1 MFYWFKCEHYCILE
15 LFWYKERWFMLL
27 FTAWITITADE
38 TPMEIDLEL
47 NKPIV
52 EQTCNLSH
60 SVYLEEAPCFKAT
73 YGSALTQNRQRRGRA
88 KRVPVQMEPLWDAG
102 VMLWCSAMWRLS
114 RWITFSGSEGKVMSG
129 WISGGTGCK
138 TITQTLQLHSFLFIT
153 NGVWHEPAE
162 FQF

>member
-1 MFYWFKCEHYCILE
+1 
-15 LFWYKERWFMLL
+15 MLL

-73 YGSALTQNRQRRGRA
+73 YGSALTEKGESEACSCPDGASVGRWSHA
-88 KRVPVQMEPLWDAG
+88 LVLRHVE
-102 VMLWCSAMWRLS
+102 
-114 RWITFSGSEGKVMSG
+114 
-129 WISGGTGCK
+129 
-138 TITQTLQLHSFLFIT
+138 
-153 NGVWHEPAE
+153 AE
-162 FQF
+162 